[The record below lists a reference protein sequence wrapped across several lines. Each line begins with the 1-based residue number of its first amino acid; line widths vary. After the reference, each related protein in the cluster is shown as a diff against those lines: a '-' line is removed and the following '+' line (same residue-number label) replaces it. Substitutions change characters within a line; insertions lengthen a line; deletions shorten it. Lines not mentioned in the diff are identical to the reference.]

1 MENIRDFMDELSGE
15 IMAMLPKD
23 LAQDLSIDQAT
34 VKKMND
40 QVLYGLTFKR
50 NEVNAAP
57 TIYVNEEF
65 ENHRDGKPMK
75 MISGQMVQIYLD
87 SLLSH
92 PEVIPDDLRLES
104 IKDDLT
110 FRIVEIRRN
119 HRYLSEIPY
128 MPLGNGLAAVCDV
141 KVQESDDGYWR
152 TTITKAFAEQN
163 GIDMKE
169 MFAAALEKAPKTD
182 PPLLISMENQMF
194 GFQGDNYLETGRISD
209 EDKVPMYV
217 LSNESGM
224 LGASVLFYPGVQEKI
239 AEAMGEGYTV
249 LPSSVHEV
257 LIVPDSLSPG
267 QMELAEMV
275 RSVNRDVLDP
285 KDILSDNVYH
295 YDRDR
300 KELTTSV
307 QSIQLSGKNMEARC

>member
-1 MENIRDFMDELSGE
+1 MENIRDFMNELSGE
-15 IMAMLPKD
+15 IMNMLPKD
-23 LAQDLSIDQAT
+23 LTKDLSIDQAT
-34 VKKMND
+34 VTKMND

-50 NEVNAAP
+50 REVDAAP

-65 ENHRDGKPMK
+65 EHHREGKPLK

-92 PEVIPDDLRLES
+92 PEVIPQDLHLDS
-104 IKDDLT
+104 IREDLT
-110 FRIVEIRRN
+110 FRVVEIKRN

-152 TTITKAFAEQN
+152 TTITRAFAEKN
-163 GIDMKE
+163 DIDMNE
-169 MFAAALEKAPKTD
+169 LFSAALEKAPKVD
-182 PPLLISMENQMF
+182 PPLLVSMENQMF

-239 AEAMGEGYTV
+239 AEVMGEGYTV

-275 RSVNRDVLDP
+275 RSVNKNVLDP
-285 KDILSDNVYH
+285 KEVLSDNIYH
-295 YDRDR
+295 YDRER
-300 KELTTSV
+300 KELSTSV
-307 QSIQLSGKNMEARC
+307 ESISLSSRVSEARC

>member
-1 MENIRDFMDELSGE
+1 MNALLSNCGDRWNELSGE

-34 VKKMND
+34 VTKMND

-239 AEAMGEGYTV
+239 AEA
-249 LPSSVHEV
+249 
-257 LIVPDSLSPG
+257 I
-267 QMELAEMV
+267 
-275 RSVNRDVLDP
+275 
-285 KDILSDNVYH
+285 VYH
-295 YDRDR
+295 SPAA
-300 KELTTSV
+300 E
-307 QSIQLSGKNMEARC
+307 

>member
-23 LAQDLSIDQAT
+23 LAQDLSINQAT
-34 VKKMND
+34 VTKMND

-169 MFAAALEKAPKTD
+169 MFAAVLEKAPKTD

>member
-34 VKKMND
+34 VTKMND

-119 HRYLSEIPY
+119 HRYHP
-128 MPLGNGLAAVCDV
+128 
-141 KVQESDDGYWR
+141 
-152 TTITKAFAEQN
+152 
-163 GIDMKE
+163 
-169 MFAAALEKAPKTD
+169 
-182 PPLLISMENQMF
+182 
-194 GFQGDNYLETGRISD
+194 
-209 EDKVPMYV
+209 
-217 LSNESGM
+217 
-224 LGASVLFYPGVQEKI
+224 
-239 AEAMGEGYTV
+239 
-249 LPSSVHEV
+249 
-257 LIVPDSLSPG
+257 
-267 QMELAEMV
+267 
-275 RSVNRDVLDP
+275 
-285 KDILSDNVYH
+285 
-295 YDRDR
+295 
-300 KELTTSV
+300 
-307 QSIQLSGKNMEARC
+307 